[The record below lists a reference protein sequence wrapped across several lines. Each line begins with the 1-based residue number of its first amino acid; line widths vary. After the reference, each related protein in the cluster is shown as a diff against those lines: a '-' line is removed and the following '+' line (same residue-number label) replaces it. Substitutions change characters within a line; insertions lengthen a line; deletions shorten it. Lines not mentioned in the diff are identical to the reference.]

1 MLEICDLNKSY
12 GRKQVLTGVDLLVR
26 PGEIVGLLGP
36 NGAGKTTTASIVAGL
51 TPADSGTVR
60 IDDIDLATEPRLAR
74 RKLGFAPQELGV
86 YPTLTARENLTFF
99 GKLMG
104 VGRKELPAR
113 IDEVATRLGIT
124 PFLPTRAHQLS
135 GGQQR
140 RLHTAMALLHEPD
153 VLWLDEPT
161 VGADVSARQDL
172 LDEVRH
178 LAARGAAVVYATHYL
193 PELEV
198 LGARVVVLHQGR
210 ILAQGSAAD
219 LIERHAQAAVS
230 LEFATEIPAS
240 LGGFLAAPG
249 AAVVEAR
256 RLEIPTNAPGQLLA
270 QLFTTLD
277 TDTEQLLA
285 AEIRH
290 PNLEN
295 AYLAIM
301 RAAAAGDDQPVE
313 GIRDAVA

>member
-178 LAARGAAVVYATHYL
+178 LADRGAAVVYATHYL

>member
-1 MLEICDLNKSY
+1 MLEIVDLNKCY
-12 GRKQVLTGVDLLVR
+12 GEKQVLTGMDLIVQ

-51 TPADSGTVR
+51 TPPDSGTVR
-60 IDDIDLATEPRLAR
+60 VDGIDLASNPRQAR

-86 YPTLTARENLTFF
+86 YPTLTAQENLIFF
-99 GKLMG
+99 GRLMG
-104 VGRKELPAR
+104 VGRKELASR
-113 IDEVATRLGIT
+113 IDEVAARLGIT
-124 PFLPTRAHQLS
+124 PFLTTRAHQLS

-172 LDEVRH
+172 LDEVRN
-178 LAARGAAVVYATHYL
+178 LADHGAAVVYATHYL

-198 LGARVVVLHQGR
+198 LSARVVVLHQGR
-210 ILAQGSAAD
+210 ILAQGSATE
-219 LIERHAQAAVS
+219 LVERYAQAAVS
-230 LEFATEIPAS
+230 LEFASGIPAS
-240 LGGFLAAPG
+240 LNGFLAAPG
-249 AAVVEAR
+249 AAVLES
-256 RLEIPTNAPGQLLA
+256 RLLNIPTNAPGQLLA
-270 QLFTTLD
+270 QLFATLD
-277 TDTEQLLA
+277 TDTEHLLA
-285 AEIRH
+285 AEIHH

-301 RAAAAGDDQPVE
+301 RAADAVDQPVE

>member
-1 MLEICDLNKSY
+1 MLEIADLNKSY
-12 GRKQVLTGVDLLVR
+12 GKKQVLTGIDLTVR
-26 PGEIVGLLGP
+26 PGEILGLLGP
-36 NGAGKTTTASIVAGL
+36 NGAGKTTTASIVAGI
-51 TPADSGTVR
+51 TAADSGTVR
-60 IDDIDLATEPRLAR
+60 IAGIDIAAEPRQAR

-86 YPTLTARENLTFF
+86 YPTLTARENLTFY
-99 GKLMG
+99 GRLMG
-104 VGRKELPAR
+104 LGRKDLPAR
-113 IDEVATRLGIT
+113 VDEVATRLGIT
-124 PFLPTRAHQLS
+124 PFLATRAHQLS

-172 LDEVRH
+172 LDEVRN
-178 LAARGAAVVYATHYL
+178 LADRGAAVVYATHYL

-198 LGARVVVLHQGR
+198 LGARVVVLHQGQ
-210 ILAQGSAAD
+210 ILAQGSATE
-219 LIERHAQAAVS
+219 LVERYAQAAVS
-230 LEFATEIPAS
+230 LEFAESIPAG

-249 AAVVEAR
+249 AAVLESR
-256 RLEIPTNAPGQLLA
+256 RLNIPTNAPGQLLA
-270 QLFTTLD
+270 QLFATLD
-277 TDTEQLLA
+277 TDTDQLLA
-285 AEIRH
+285 AEIHH

-301 RAAAAGDDQPVE
+301 RAADAADDQPVE

>member
-12 GRKQVLTGVDLLVR
+12 GKKQVLTGVDLLVR

-60 IDDIDLATEPRLAR
+60 IDDIDLATEPRQAR

-99 GKLMG
+99 GRLMG
-104 VGRKELPAR
+104 VGRRELPAR
-113 IDEVATRLGIT
+113 IDEVASRLGIT
-124 PFLPTRAHQLS
+124 PFLTTRAHQLS

-172 LDEVRH
+172 LDEVRN
-178 LAARGAAVVYATHYL
+178 LADRGAAVVYATHYL

-249 AAVVEAR
+249 ATVVEGR
-256 RLEIPTNAPGQLLA
+256 RLDIPTNAPGQLLA

-285 AEIRH
+285 AEIQH

-301 RAAAAGDDQPVE
+301 RAAATGADQPVE